1 MGSDPGGP
9 VIGSGRG
16 PGAGRL
22 GGEGADAG
30 HAGHQP
36 FVPEHVD
43 AAFGG
48 DAADAVVLAQLAQ

>member
-9 VIGSGRG
+9 VMGSGRG
-16 PGAGRL
+16 PGAGALAGRL
-22 GGEGADAG
+22 GGEGAD
-30 HAGHQP
+30 AGHQP

-48 DAADAVVLAQLAQ
+48 DAADAVVLA